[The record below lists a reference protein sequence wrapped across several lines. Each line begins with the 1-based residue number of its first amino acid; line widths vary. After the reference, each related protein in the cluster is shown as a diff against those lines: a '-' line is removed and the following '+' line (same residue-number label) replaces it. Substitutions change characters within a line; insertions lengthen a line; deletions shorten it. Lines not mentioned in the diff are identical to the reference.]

1 MLRAVGVH
9 GVGLHLTPMGLANPV
24 SIGLVDDVARDTA
37 KLREL
42 VQQADVLRKSIRARV
57 RAELRSGTPQVEL
70 VRRTGWTRETI
81 RKIAASQK

>member
-1 MLRAVGVH
+1 MDEL
-9 GVGLHLTPMGLANPV
+9 
-24 SIGLVDDVARDTA
+24 ARDAA

-42 VQQADVLRKSIRARV
+42 VQQADDLRKSIRIRV

-81 RKIAASQK
+81 RKIERRGATSEPPPESEKNS